1 MAADIRLTSEV
12 DANGVKKGFAKI
24 QNISRAA
31 GEHVG
36 RQFSK
41 SFNKQINKFLGVGAV
56 LALGRSF
63 SVLAKQA
70 EKVNLQ
76 AILTGMSP
84 EQVKAMEQ
92 LAEDIGSAFTS
103 LPVEEQKAFADQLIA
118 SGESA
123 GLTAEQMEKL
133 TGASNAL
140 QSAGNKLQ
148 LFLSNI
154 VLGFAEWGSA
164 IAGAAKSVTNLLKST
179 SSFQSVAGVIKSISS
194 QAESM
199 WKGLVPEKVR
209 KFLAGAASFTPAAH
223 FLGKGAGTGSLSGGQ
238 TETERITREIAG
250 RPPDAPQTASRR
262 SSPASAP
269 QIQSDQ
275 LQRIGLFVGGAGN
288 PAIAIAKEQVVE
300 LKRLNQQMRE
310 QTREFREAFR

>member
-31 GEHVG
+31 GERVG

-41 SFNKQINKFLGVGAV
+41 SFNNQINKFLGVGAI

-63 SVLAKQA
+63 AIAAKSA
-70 EKVNLQ
+70 EKLQ
-76 AILTGMSP
+76 LESITSGLSTQQL
-84 EQVKAMEQ
+84 EAMKT
-92 LAEDIGSAFTS
+92 LAEKLGSAFTS
-103 LPVEEQKAFADQLIA
+103 LPIEEQKAFADQLIA
-118 SGESA
+118 SGDEAFYTS
-123 GLTAEQMEKL
+123 EQIELMTK
-133 TGASNAL
+133 A
-140 QSAGNKLQ
+140 
-148 LFLSNI
+148 
-154 VLGFAEWGSA
+154 
-164 IAGAAKSVTNLLKST
+164 
-179 SSFQSVAGVIKSISS
+179 
-194 QAESM
+194 AESM
-199 WKGLVPEKVR
+199 DEVARQLKTTMSTLFV
-209 KFLAGAASFTPAAH
+209 
-223 FLGKGAGTGSLSGGQ
+223 
-238 TETERITREIAG
+238 ETESWATKAATKLMLFGDALKDAVNSSKKPPGWNNGKWLVDLILSPVTAWKKAGEMIDEAGESPNADKDKETTVIAKQI
-250 RPPDAPQTASRR
+250 RDRSEDAPRPSRGGSR
-262 SSPASAP
+262 PSSSAP